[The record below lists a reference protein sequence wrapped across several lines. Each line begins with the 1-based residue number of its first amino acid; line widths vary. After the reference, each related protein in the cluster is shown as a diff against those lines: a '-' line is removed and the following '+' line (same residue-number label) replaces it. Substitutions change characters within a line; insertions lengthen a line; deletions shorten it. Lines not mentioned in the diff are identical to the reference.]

1 MFGLKKVAAIGLLIS
16 SGFIL
21 SACKPATTTTSN
33 STSGAAEQQASGEEA
48 QDSVTII
55 VSDDGASP
63 SQATVKSGGKIT
75 WTNNSKVKVQ
85 IASDPH
91 PIHTSNKELSKGEFV
106 IELEP
111 SASATVTVSK
121 VGTWGYHD
129 HLNPAQRGKVI
140 VK

>member
-1 MFGLKKVAAIGLLIS
+1 MFDLKKAAAIGLLIS

-21 SACKPATTTTSN
+21 SACKPAATTSSN
-33 STSGAAEQQASGEEA
+33 SKAEEQQVTGGGEA
-48 QDSVTII
+48 QDSVTVT
-55 VSDDGASP
+55 VSDDGFSP

-91 PIHTSNKELSKGEFV
+91 PTHTSNKELSNGEFV

-111 SASATVTVSK
+111 SASTTVTVTK